1 MLSLPH
7 NVCGSG
13 SLLLM
18 STANG
23 RDIPARESATGAPGA
38 GASHHHAGEAPA
50 DDAGEVLELVHGL
63 MHSLRREAADR
74 NGPVGTMP
82 GQVRLLRMLNRC
94 DRPRRLGELAQA
106 MDVAPRSMTSKV
118 DQAEADGLVRRVPD
132 PADRRAT
139 LVELTDQG
147 RQVLADVWA
156 QRDVGMRRRL
166 ERLTE
171 PERGELLALLRR
183 VAGSDEPSA

>member
-1 MLSLPH
+1 
-7 NVCGSG
+7 
-13 SLLLM
+13 M
-18 STANG
+18 STPNG
-23 RDIPARESATGAPGA
+23 RDIPARESAMGAPGA
-38 GASHHHAGEAPA
+38 GVPHHHAGAAPA

-74 NGPVGTMP
+74 SGPVGTMP

-139 LVELTDQG
+139 LVELTEQG

>member
-1 MLSLPH
+1 
-7 NVCGSG
+7 
-13 SLLLM
+13 M
-18 STANG
+18 STGEA
-23 RDIPARESATGAPGA
+23 RDIPVVDVQG
-38 GASHHHAGEAPA
+38 
-50 DDAGEVLELVHGL
+50 DDAGEVLERVHGL
-63 MHSLRREAADR
+63 MHSLRREATER

-132 PADRRAT
+132 PEDRRAT
-139 LVELTDQG
+139 RVELTPTG
-147 RQVLADVWA
+147 RAVLADVWA
-156 QRDVGMRRRL
+156 QRDVGMRRRR

-171 PERGELLALLRR
+171 AERAQLLGLLRR
-183 VAGSDEPSA
+183 VAGADDSSA

>member
-1 MLSLPH
+1 
-7 NVCGSG
+7 
-13 SLLLM
+13 M
-18 STANG
+18 STAEG
-23 RDIPARESATGAPGA
+23 TGIPAADGAVVGSPG
-38 GASHHHAGEAPA
+38 PDLTA
-50 DDAGEVLELVHGL
+50 DDAGELLELVHGL
-63 MHSLRREAADR
+63 MHSLRRETTDR
-74 NGPVGTMP
+74 TGPGGTAP

-132 PADRRAT
+132 PDDRRAT
-139 LVELTDQG
+139 LVELTPAG

-166 ERLTE
+166 ERLSDA
-171 PERGELLALLRR
+171 ERRQLLALLRR
-183 VAGSDEPSA
+183 VAGAEDPSA